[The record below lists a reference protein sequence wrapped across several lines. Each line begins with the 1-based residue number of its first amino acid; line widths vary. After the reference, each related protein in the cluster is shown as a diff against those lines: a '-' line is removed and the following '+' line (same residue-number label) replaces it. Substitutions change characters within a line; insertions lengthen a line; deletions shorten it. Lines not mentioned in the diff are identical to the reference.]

1 MTATDRDF
9 VPALG
14 KSGSL
19 DRYDA
24 AIALMTREK
33 RWRSDLL
40 KLVAPQPG
48 DRIVDIGCGTGTL
61 AIALKEGEPES
72 EILAVDPDPAV
83 LEIARSK
90 ARTAGA
96 DIHWF
101 EAMGDELDGIAALQ
115 ECDKIVSSL
124 VFHQCPME
132 VKHAI
137 AAQMHRLLRPGGQLF
152 IADYGEQRSPLMR
165 MLFRQIQWL
174 DGHEFTEPNAR
185 GCMPE
190 VLAAAGFDAVE
201 EAKVIATP
209 TGSISIYRA
218 QR

>member
-1 MTATDRDF
+1 MTDTDRDF

-83 LEIARSK
+83 LEIARTK

-115 ECDKIVSSL
+115 GCDKIVSSL

-132 VKHAI
+132 IKQAI

-174 DGHEFTEPNAR
+174 DGVEYTEPNAR
-185 GCMPE
+185 GCMPDT
-190 VLAAAGFDAVE
+190 LASAGFDAVE
-201 EAKVIATP
+201 EAKIIATP

-218 QR
+218 ER

>member
-1 MTATDRDF
+1 MTDTDRDF

-40 KLVAPQPG
+40 KLLAPQPG

-83 LEIARSK
+83 LEIARTK

-101 EAMGDELDGIAALQ
+101 EAMGDALGWDRRASGMRQ
-115 ECDKIVSSL
+115 DRLKPRVSSMSDGDQAS
-124 VFHQCPME
+124 HS
-132 VKHAI
+132 
-137 AAQMHRLLRPGGQLF
+137 R
-152 IADYGEQRSPLMR
+152 ADASP
-165 MLFRQIQWL
+165 
-174 DGHEFTEPNAR
+174 A
-185 GCMPE
+185 
-190 VLAAAGFDAVE
+190 
-201 EAKVIATP
+201 
-209 TGSISIYRA
+209 
-218 QR
+218 

>member
-1 MTATDRDF
+1 MTDTDRDF

-115 ECDKIVSSL
+115 GCDKIVSSL

-137 AAQMHRLLRPGGQLF
+137 AAQMHRLLKPGGQLF

-174 DGHEFTEPNAR
+174 DGVEYTEPNAR
-185 GCMPE
+185 GCMPDT
-190 VLAAAGFDAVE
+190 LAAAGFDAVE
-201 EAKVIATP
+201 EAKIIATP

>member
-1 MTATDRDF
+1 MTDTDRDF

-61 AIALKEGEPES
+61 AIALKRGEQES
-72 EILAVDPDPAV
+72 EIFAVEPDPAV

-90 ARTAGA
+90 TGRAGS

-101 EAMGDELDGIAALQ
+101 EAMGDALVGIAALPG
-115 ECDKIVSSL
+115 CATIV
-124 VFHQCPME
+124 
-132 VKHAI
+132 
-137 AAQMHRLLRPGGQLF
+137 
-152 IADYGEQRSPLMR
+152 
-165 MLFRQIQWL
+165 
-174 DGHEFTEPNAR
+174 
-185 GCMPE
+185 
-190 VLAAAGFDAVE
+190 
-201 EAKVIATP
+201 
-209 TGSISIYRA
+209 
-218 QR
+218 

>member
-1 MTATDRDF
+1 MTDTDRDF

-61 AIALKEGEPES
+61 AIALKGGEPES
-72 EILAVDPDPAV
+72 EIFAVDPDPAV

-90 ARTAGA
+90 DRQSVGS
-96 DIHWF
+96 
-101 EAMGDELDGIAALQ
+101 GKSGS
-115 ECDKIVSSL
+115 VR
-124 VFHQCPME
+124 VN
-132 VKHAI
+132 
-137 AAQMHRLLRPGGQLF
+137 PGG
-152 IADYGEQRSPLMR
+152 S
-165 MLFRQIQWL
+165 
-174 DGHEFTEPNAR
+174 
-185 GCMPE
+185 
-190 VLAAAGFDAVE
+190 
-201 EAKVIATP
+201 
-209 TGSISIYRA
+209 
-218 QR
+218 

>member
-1 MTATDRDF
+1 MTETDRDF

-40 KLVAPQPG
+40 KLVGPQPG

-61 AIALKEGEPES
+61 AIALKECEPEC
-72 EILAVDPDPAV
+72 EVLAVDPDPAV

-115 ECDKIVSSL
+115 GCDKIVSSL
-124 VFHQCPME
+124 VFHQCPIE
-132 VKHAI
+132 VKQAI

-174 DGHEFTEPNAR
+174 DGVEYTEPNAR
-185 GCMPE
+185 GCIPDT
-190 VLAAAGFDAVE
+190 LAAAGFDAVE

>member
-1 MTATDRDF
+1 MTDTDRDF

-61 AIALKEGEPES
+61 AIALKGGEPES

-83 LEIARSK
+83 LEIAQSK

-101 EAMGDELDGIAALQ
+101 EAMGDALDGIAALQ

-124 VFHQCPME
+124 VFHQ
-132 VKHAI
+132 
-137 AAQMHRLLRPGGQLF
+137 
-152 IADYGEQRSPLMR
+152 
-165 MLFRQIQWL
+165 
-174 DGHEFTEPNAR
+174 
-185 GCMPE
+185 
-190 VLAAAGFDAVE
+190 
-201 EAKVIATP
+201 
-209 TGSISIYRA
+209 
-218 QR
+218 

>member
-1 MTATDRDF
+1 MTETDRDF

-40 KLVAPQPG
+40 KLVGPQPG

-61 AIALKEGEPES
+61 AIALKECEPEC
-72 EILAVDPDPAV
+72 EVLAVDPDPAV

-124 VFHQCPME
+124 VFHQCPIE
-132 VKHAI
+132 VKQAI

-174 DGHEFTEPNAR
+174 DGVEYTEPNAR
-185 GCMPE
+185 GCIPDT
-190 VLAAAGFDAVE
+190 LAAAGFDAVE